1 MDEERENKG
10 DGEVVCRD
18 EEAGERGRERERERE
33 WGADMMMVG
42 KVYRHG
48 AHLAAH
54 TQVAGQVSTRI
65 LEEGGG
71 GRQ

>member
-1 MDEERENKG
+1 MERWCVGTK
-10 DGEVVCRD
+10 RP
-18 EEAGERGRERERERE
+18 AREGGRERERE

>member
-18 EEAGERGRERERERE
+18 EEAGERGRERER
-33 WGADMMMVG
+33 GADMMMVG

-71 GRQ
+71 GGSRGG